1 MSDYSSMNK
10 AQLRAVFAEKA
21 LSYEGLNVE
30 GMRDTL
36 AKMAAEQ
43 PVSEQVEQPAT
54 EQTPDPAEP
63 VQTDPVVQEL
73 PAPTVPIAPP
83 VVVARAE
90 QNGVKQPSIGTIC
103 RQIWDHCDTVY
114 EAGDMP
120 KAKAVRAW
128 GAGRLDDTT
137 MTIQFY
143 RWRKFRGISGRQA

>member
-1 MSDYSSMNK
+1 MTDYSTMNK

-30 GMRDTL
+30 GMRAKL
-36 AKMAAEQ
+36 AELEPAAEQ
-43 PVSEQVEQPAT
+43 VLNEPDLTVVELALEQAP
-54 EQTPDPAEP
+54 
-63 VQTDPVVQEL
+63 

-90 QNGVKQPSIGTIC
+90 QNGVKQPSVGTIC

-120 KAKAVRAW
+120 KAKAVRSW

>member
-1 MSDYSSMNK
+1 MTDYSTMNK

-30 GMRDTL
+30 GMRAKL
-36 AKMAAEQ
+36 AELEPAAEQ
-43 PVSEQVEQPAT
+43 LLNEPDMPAVELALEQAPPVEV
-54 EQTPDPAEP
+54 
-63 VQTDPVVQEL
+63 

-90 QNGVKQPSIGTIC
+90 QNGVKQPSVGTIC

-120 KAKAVRAW
+120 KAKAVRSW